1 MTVDSERTLA
11 VESGHATVARTRRK
25 TRYDN
30 AGYLFILPAMLF
42 FGVFLVYPLFYT
54 MELSFFEWTGY
65 SKTREFVALS
75 NYSTVF
81 SNWVFGRAVRNTV
94 TYAVLQTGFTTLVGL
109 LVALV
114 LDSRLFG
121 RSVFKVVFFTPVLVS
136 IAVIS
141 LLWGRIYEPNFGLLN
156 GLLRGVGLDNLAKPW
171 LGDGKLALYAVVLVT
186 VWQGFG
192 YSMVLFIAGLQD
204 IPEEMK
210 EAAKI
215 DGASELGATWYI
227 TLPLLRPVLALVTT
241 LTLIGSL
248 KLFEIIYV
256 MTSGGPN
263 HATETVASLLYYEAF
278 RFNRMGVASAIA
290 VLLLFGTMSL
300 SIVQRRLMEM
310 GEAAS

>member
-1 MTVDSERTLA
+1 MTVDTEPGLA
-11 VESGHATVARTRRK
+11 VRAKGAVPAKPRRK
-25 TRYDN
+25 VRYDN
-30 AGYLFILPAMLF
+30 AGYLFTLPAMIF
-42 FGVFLVYPLFYT
+42 FGVFLVYPLVYT
-54 MELSFFEWTGY
+54 VELSFFEWTGY
-65 SKTREFVALS
+65 TETREFVAL
-75 NYSTVF
+75 NNFGTVF
-81 SNWVFGRAVRNTV
+81 SNWVFGRAVRNTF
-94 TYAVLQTGFTTLVGL
+94 TYAVLQTGLQTLAGL

-121 RSVFKVVFFTPVLVS
+121 RGVFKVVFFTPVLVS

-156 GLLRGVGLDNLAKPW
+156 GLLRSVGLGDLAKPW

-215 DGASELGATWYI
+215 DGASELGAIWYI
-227 TLPLLRPVLALVTT
+227 TLPLLRPVVALVTT

-278 RFNRMGVASAIA
+278 RFNRMGVASSIA
-290 VLLLFGTMSL
+290 VLLLLGTMTL